1 MLQSIRDNSQGTI
14 AKIIVAIIIIPFAF
28 FGVESL
34 LGGFGASDDI
44 AEVNG
49 ENITQQELVREIEL
63 QKRQMRARMGENI
76 NQSLLDDDLLREPA
90 LERLIQRKLLE
101 TTAAD
106 WGLRVS
112 DATVNQ
118 QIRGMDEFEVDGSF
132 DQDQYKLLLRSSGFN
147 SSTFRNLLRQEIL
160 NNQLITAI
168 AATEFVTNDELQ
180 TIAGLTQQNRSFSY
194 MTLPI
199 ENLLSSV
206 TVDEPAMQKYY
217 DENQLRYTTP
227 EQVSIEYIEVDKNV
241 LANGQTIEESDIE
254 AQYNSELAE
263 YESKTSRKAAHILVE
278 KADGAEATVL
288 TEVQGKIA
296 AGEDFAELAKTYSKD
311 IVSAN
316 SGGELG
322 FSDGTVFPEA
332 FETALSALEVG
343 QVSQPVETDAGFHL
357 IKLLEV
363 EESERPTLEE
373 SRERITRE
381 LRDVAAHEEYLDM
394 IETLGEET
402 YSAPDLQ
409 SAAEVLGLK
418 IKTTPEFSRA
428 GGAGIAS
435 EAKVISTAF
444 SEAIVA
450 QMRSHSVYLVLLA
463 GFLSFVEIPQD
474 FEFRVLNIHPSLVPA
489 FCGQGY
495 YGSRVHEAA
504 IKRGARVS
512 GCTVHFA
519 DNEYDHG
526 PIVVQRS
533 VDIPDGTTPDEL
545 AALVFEQELS
555 AYPDAVRRVVSGQ
568 LQVDG
573 QRTCLSS

>member
-1 MLQSIRDNSQGTI
+1 M
-14 AKIIVAIIIIPFAF
+14 
-28 FGVESL
+28 
-34 LGGFGASDDI
+34 
-44 AEVNG
+44 
-49 ENITQQELVREIEL
+49 
-63 QKRQMRARMGENI
+63 
-76 NQSLLDDDLLREPA
+76 
-90 LERLIQRKLLE
+90 
-101 TTAAD
+101 
-106 WGLRVS
+106 
-112 DATVNQ
+112 
-118 QIRGMDEFEVDGSF
+118 
-132 DQDQYKLLLRSSGFN
+132 Y
-147 SSTFRNLLRQEIL
+147 
-160 NNQLITAI
+160 
-168 AATEFVTNDELQ
+168 
-180 TIAGLTQQNRSFSY
+180 
-194 MTLPI
+194 
-199 ENLLSSV
+199 
-206 TVDEPAMQKYY
+206 
-217 DENQLRYTTP
+217 
-227 EQVSIEYIEVDKNV
+227 
-241 LANGQTIEESDIE
+241 
-254 AQYNSELAE
+254 
-263 YESKTSRKAAHILVE
+263 KTS
-278 KADGAEATVL
+278 EA
-288 TEVQGKIA
+288 GWNRI
-296 AGEDFAELAKTYSKD
+296 
-311 IVSAN
+311 
-316 SGGELG
+316 
-322 FSDGTVFPEA
+322 
-332 FETALSALEVG
+332 TALSALEVG

-545 AALVFEQELS
+545 AALVFEQELI